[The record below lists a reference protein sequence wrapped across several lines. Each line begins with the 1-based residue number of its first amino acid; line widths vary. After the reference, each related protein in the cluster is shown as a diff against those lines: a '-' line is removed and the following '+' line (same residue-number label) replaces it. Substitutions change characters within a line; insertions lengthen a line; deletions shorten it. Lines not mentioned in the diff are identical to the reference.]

1 MSQRSQSL
9 YQIEP
14 CVTRSERIICV
25 KAVIICRLIYI
36 TALWALLLSSG
47 SAAAQDLPAY
57 PSEVTAAL
65 VSAADHRPELEKV
78 LSHYVSL
85 SDSIGLQAAYYLI
98 ANMEG
103 HGFLTHALRDTLGAE
118 IPFNAL
124 DYPDY
129 ETLVAAFDSLE
140 ARHGLLDF
148 KKKEFVADLNA
159 ITADYLIDQIDYAL
173 KAWREKPWAQPLA
186 FDQFCEYVLP
196 YRGSE
201 EPLESWREEFFE
213 KYRDLEGR
221 MADPSNPLEA
231 ARLINEDLKSW
242 FHFDPRYYY
251 HPTDQGLS
259 EMLKACK
266 GRCEDMTNLTI
277 YALRANG
284 LAVTSDYTPYW
295 ANSGNNHAWNAILT
309 PGGKVIPFM
318 GAEANP
324 GEYRLANMLAK
335 VYRKTFSRQKGNIAF
350 QVGEPEK
357 LPPYLGGKS
366 FRDVTADYLPV
377 ADVSIRLK
385 REVPDTLAFA
395 YLCVFNSGEW
405 KAIQWG
411 RISEGV
417 AVFPAMGLDVACLPA
432 LYLNEE
438 IVPAGNPF
446 ILTADAVVQEL
457 LPLESKTLS
466 ISLTSTTRREQAV
479 STDSV
484 GQTSLTPGK
493 EYELFYWQGGW
504 QSLGK
509 SVAGDKPL
517 LFENVPAN
525 CLYWLVA
532 AESDREERIF
542 TIRDGRQV
550 WW

>member
-1 MSQRSQSL
+1 MKG
-9 YQIEP
+9 
-14 CVTRSERIICV
+14 VGRILRIRGRWLIC
-25 KAVIICRLIYI
+25 IP
-36 TALWALLLSSG
+36 ALWALLLSG
-47 SAAAQDLPAY
+47 ASAAGQVPAAY
-57 PSEVTAAL
+57 PPAVTAAL
-65 VSAADHRPELEKV
+65 ALAADHGPELEKV
-78 LSHYVSL
+78 LSHYASL
-85 SDSIGLQAAYYLI
+85 SDSIGLQAAFYLI

-103 HGFLTHALRDTLGAE
+103 HGFVTYALRDTLGAE
-118 IPFNAL
+118 IPFNVL

-129 ETLVAAFDSLE
+129 QTLEAAFDSLE
-140 ARHGLLDF
+140 AQHGLLDF

-159 ITADYLIDQIDYAL
+159 ITADFLIGQIDYAL
-173 KAWREKPWAQPLA
+173 KAWREKPWAQQLA

-213 KYRDLEGR
+213 KYQDLESR
-221 MADPSNPLEA
+221 MADPANPLEA

-259 EMLKACK
+259 EMLKARK

-324 GEYRLANMLAK
+324 GEYRLANKLAK
-335 VYRKTFSRQKGNIAF
+335 VYRKTFSRNKKNIAF
-350 QVGEPEK
+350 QVDDPEK
-357 LPPYLGGKS
+357 LPPYLSGKS
-366 FRDVTADYLPV
+366 YRDVTADYVPV
-377 ADVSIRLK
+377 MDVAIRLK
-385 REVPDTLAFA
+385 REVPDTVDFA
-395 YLCVFNSGEW
+395 YLCVFNSGAW

-411 RISEGV
+411 KITEGV
-417 AVFPAMGLDVACLPA
+417 ADFSDMGLDVAYLPA
-432 LYLNEE
+432 LYLNDD
-438 IVPAGNPF
+438 IVPAGSPF
-446 ILTADAVVQEL
+446 ILTPDAVVQEL
-457 LPLESKTLS
+457 LPLQGQTLS
-466 ISLTSTTRREQAV
+466 IGLASTTRREQAV
-479 STDSV
+479 STDSIA
-484 GQTSLTPGK
+484 QTSLTPGK
-493 EYELFYWQGGW
+493 ESELFYWRDGW

-517 LFENVPAN
+517 IFENVPAGG
-525 CLYWLVA
+525 LYWLVA